1 MLILSRKEN
10 ESIHIGNDIVIKVV
24 SVEKGNVKIGIEAP
38 ENMLILR
45 DELVKAVQD
54 ENIKAVTKI
63 EDGDAKVKSLLSR
76 IKKNI

>member
-10 ESIHIGNDIVIKVV
+10 ESIHIGKDIVIKVV

-54 ENIKAVTKI
+54 ENIKAVTKM
-63 EDGDAKVKSLLSR
+63 EDSDTKVKSLLSR